1 MKYSWMIL
9 LVFLIVFLLV
19 GCAGNQA
26 LPCPI
31 SKESMENPGEDFV
44 PFTVQN
50 DACVT
55 FCDVNIAPS
64 RCDDWGFDWLMIGW
78 DTLRTGESLT
88 AFLPP
93 GKYDVLLEDC
103 TDLSYYFKKQL
114 VNGENGLQVSD
125 VDADKKDGCQASL
138 TVVNNYDVP
147 ICHMWIGADHS
158 DYFGGNWLGEDQ
170 IAPGERSQFFVFP
183 GIYDLKAED
192 CDFNILRR
200 EMDVLIEDHI
210 TWEVE

>member
-1 MKYSWMIL
+1 MTKYRWMIFL
-9 LVFLIVFLLV
+9 GFLIVVLLA

-64 RCDDWGFDWLMIGW
+64 RCDDWGFDWVGNGS
-78 DTLRTGESLT
+78 LRTGESLT

-103 TDLSYYFKKQL
+103 TDLSYNFKKQL

-125 VDADKKDGCQASL
+125 VDANKKDGCQASL
-138 TVVNNYDVP
+138 IVVNNYDVP

-170 IAPGERSQFFVFP
+170 IAPGETSQFFVFP

>member
-1 MKYSWMIL
+1 MKKFSWMVL
-9 LVFLIVFLLV
+9 LFFLIVIFPV
-19 GCAGNQA
+19 GCTGGQE

-31 SKESMENPGEDFV
+31 SKESMEIPEKDFV
-44 PFTVQN
+44 AYKLQN

-55 FCDVNIAPS
+55 FCDVSIAPS
-64 RCDDWGFDWLMIGW
+64 RCNDWGFDWIGNDSW
-78 DTLRTGESLT
+78 RTGESLT
-88 AFLPP
+88 VFLPL

-103 TDLSYYFKKQL
+103 TDLSYNFKKQL

-125 VDADKKDGCQASL
+125 VDANMKDGCQASL

-170 IAPGERSQFFVFP
+170 IAPGEMSQFFVFP
-183 GIYDLKAED
+183 GLYDLKAED
-192 CDFNILRR
+192 CDFNILRL
-200 EMDVLIEDHI
+200 EIDVLIEDHL